1 MRIAAIGKAC
11 VTHLGSADVSHGA
24 VTLGVNEYRTYLAL
38 GIILGVH
45 NHRIALVLNDHAT
58 IPIRRQLEGVVC
70 GSNGTCS
77 LGVGLLLGGNGIV
90 AALGRSRLERIGIGG
105 AVGCILRG
113 ILVCLVDLLVR
124 HLEGVDGSELKATSA
139 CSIDLGALLILRG
152 KRDLYLRVRD
162 VENGT
167 VGSDGRS
174 GHREHVVALTQIDTA
189 AIGSG
194 VLDLVDLLA
203 FRVGALNVH
212 RQARGPSRGIP
223 AVPTHLDN
231 NHVLRLGDS
240 LVLFLLRLFG
250 SHLLLVLIVDER
262 PGTTA
267 NHGNRDNNARH
278 DSGNL
283 ARVLLLGRIRTGTRL
298 IGKGLGRNRA
308 AALAR
313 SGSRLGHQ
321 CGFINRNR
329 TRHAKVRRHDVER
342 FMSSS
347 RIGAVLLGICIGLL
361 KGQGARLDFALCL
374 RDV

>member
-24 VTLGVNEYRTYLAL
+24 VTLGVNEYRAYLAL
-38 GIILGVH
+38 GVILGVH
-45 NHRIALVLNDHAT
+45 NHRIALVLNGHAT

-90 AALGRSRLERIGIGG
+90 AALGRGRLERTGIGG

-113 ILVCLVDLLVR
+113 ILVRLVDLLVR
-124 HLEGVDGSELKATSA
+124 HLEGVDGGELKTTSA
-139 CSIDLGALLILRG
+139 CSIDLGTLLILRG

-162 VENGT
+162 AENGA
-167 VGSDGRS
+167 VGGDGRS
-174 GHREHVVALTQIDTA
+174 RNREHIVALTQVDAA
-189 AIGSG
+189 AIGGG
-194 VLDLVDLLA
+194 VLNLVDLLA

-212 RQARGPSRGIP
+212 RQARGPGRGIP

-231 NHVLRLGDS
+231 DHVLRLGDS
-240 LVLFLLRLFG
+240 LVLFPLRLLG
-250 SHLLLVLIVDER
+250 SHLPLMLIVDKR
-262 PGTTA
+262 PGTTTD
-267 NHGNRDNNARH
+267 HGDCDNNACH
-278 DSGNL
+278 DSDNL
-283 ARVLLLGRIRTGTRL
+283 ARVLLLGRIRAGTRL

-313 SGSRLGHQ
+313 SGNRLRHQ

-329 TRHAKVRRHDVER
+329 ARHAKVRRH
-342 FMSSS
+342 
-347 RIGAVLLGICIGLL
+347 GAE
-361 KGQGARLDFALCL
+361 
-374 RDV
+374 